1 VKLGDN
7 PSSLDCF
14 STRFVFLIFLFL
26 LVTFFSMPPS
36 YFPLRWEGTGD
47 HWWYVSP
54 IDYAAANGHYD
65 LVRELLRIDNNHLIN
80 LSSLR
85 RIRRLETVWDDD
97 EQFDDVARCRSR
109 VALKLLHECETKNGK
124 NSLIRAGYGGWLLYT
139 AASAGDLFFVQELL
153 QRDPLLVFGEGE
165 YGVTDILYAAARSKN
180 SEVFRIIFDFAVSPR
195 FLTARGEME
204 EHLGEI
210 PPAYKWEMM
219 NRAVHAAARGG
230 NLSILKELLVECSDV
245 LAYRD
250 VQGST
255 ILHAAAGRGQV
266 EVVKHLIASYN
277 MISSTDNQGNAA
289 LHIAAYRGQF
299 AVLEALI
306 QASPSS
312 IFTTNNAGDTLL
324 HMAVSGFQ
332 TPGFRRLDQQIELM
346 KQLVC
351 GQVLNMESIINA
363 KNNEGRTA
371 LHLAIIGNIQSNL
384 VELLMTVPSIN
395 VNIRDVNGMTPLDLL
410 RQRPQSASSEIL
422 IKQLISAGAIF
433 SCQNTTARRAIASR
447 LKMQGVGSPGTSFKI
462 SDTEIFL
469 QTGIEISSDGSIDQG
484 SPDTNRYSTEHYHFY
499 PTDEKH
505 SPLNQKKQ
513 SPINYAAKRLKTLLH
528 LPRNKN
534 KKSIIIKKFED
545 ENSSG
550 SYKKSSKFGEPHT
563 PLRHRFSKPSSLPNN
578 KRTLSVR
585 SNLPSPSYKKK
596 IASGLKRSVMQAMPH
611 LNAQPGH
618 SASSSFSRSSLSSPK
633 SLEKQKGIYRGNDD
647 AGPSFSN
654 SYFHDE
660 MPNLFRK
667 TSVSKKTV
675 NSYCFGSPGLSSAK
689 DSADRLQVSHSYKP
703 SLLSAA

>member
-26 LVTFFSMPPS
+26 LITFFSMPPS
-36 YFPLRWEGTGD
+36 YFPLRWESTGD
-47 HWWYVSP
+47 QWWYVSS
-54 IDYAAANGHYD
+54 IDYAAANGHYN
-65 LVRELLRIDNNHLIN
+65 LVRELLRIDNNHLIK

-139 AASAGDLFFVQELL
+139 DASAGDLFFVQELL

-180 SEVFRIIFDFAVSPR
+180 SEVFRIIFYFA

-230 NLSILKELLVECSDV
+230 NVSILKELLVECFDV
-245 LAYRD
+245 LAYRN

-289 LHIAAYRGQF
+289 LHIAALHIAAYRCQF
-299 AVLEALI
+299 AVLDALI
-306 QASPSS
+306 QASPSF
-312 IFTTNNAGDTLL
+312 IFMKNNAGDTPL

-332 TPGFRRLDQQIELM
+332 TPSFRRLDQQIELM
-346 KQLVC
+346 KQLVR

-363 KNNEGRTA
+363 QNNEGRTA

-384 VELLMTVPSIN
+384 VELLITVPSIN

-462 SDTEIFL
+462 SDTEIFFH
-469 QTGIEISSDGSIDQG
+469 TGIEISSDGNM
-484 SPDTNRYSTEHYHFY
+484 NRYSTELYHFY
-499 PTDEKH
+499 PTNENQ
-505 SPLNQKKQ
+505 SPLNRKKQ
-513 SPINYAAKRLKTLLH
+513 SHLNYAAKRLKTLLH
-528 LPRNKN
+528 LPGNKN
-534 KKSIIIKKFED
+534 KKSFIIKKFED
-545 ENSSG
+545 ENSSR
-550 SYKKSSKFGEPHT
+550 SYKKSSKLGEPHT

-585 SNLPSPSYKKK
+585 SNLPSPTNKRK
-596 IASGLKRSVMQAMPH
+596 IASGLQRSVTQAMPH
-611 LNAQPGH
+611 LNAQPDH
-618 SASSSFSRSSLSSPK
+618 SASSSFPRSSLSSPK
-633 SLEKQKGIYRGNDD
+633 SLEKQKGIYMGNDD

-675 NSYCFGSPGLSSAK
+675 NPYCFGSPGLSSAK
-689 DSADRLQVSHSYKP
+689 DSADGLQVSHSYKP
-703 SLLSAA
+703 LLL